1 MSHVRH
7 VDVAT
12 LHAAFAALASPARSG
27 CLTALMIGGGIVLL
41 LPGVCAI
48 LIIGFDP
55 RGLANRDT
63 LMACLSFFG
72 VAAGGVVLIWL
83 AVRPPR

>member
-1 MSHVRH
+1 MSQRS
-7 VDVAT
+7 T
-12 LHAAFAALASPARSG
+12 PPSPPSPPPARSG